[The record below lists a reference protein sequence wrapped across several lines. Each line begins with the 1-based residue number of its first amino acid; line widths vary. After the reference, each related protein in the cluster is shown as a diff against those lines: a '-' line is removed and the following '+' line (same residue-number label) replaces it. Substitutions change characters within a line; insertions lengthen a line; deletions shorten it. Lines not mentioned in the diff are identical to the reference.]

1 MKQVV
6 FLIFLLVSISVTA
19 IEIKGN
25 VSDETGNSVADSP
38 VYLVMKRVVFNFR
51 SLKYQEV
58 ESKTVNTKTDSHG
71 LYLLSLN
78 VDHYFNRFYLYFY
91 GEGFDFAQF
100 LRPEPE
106 NITKQVKKGTE
117 VVVNRV
123 LKINP
128 LWSDLQIVLKALNPS
143 SQRYKILRKYG
154 FPEKREQLPDGT
166 EKWYYFDLNKEFTV
180 DRKKGTNRN

>member
-1 MKQVV
+1 MKQAVL
-6 FLIFLLVSISVTA
+6 LIFLLVSISATA

-25 VSDETGNSVADSP
+25 VSDEAGNPVADSP

-51 SLKYQEV
+51 NLKYQEV
-58 ESKTVNTKTDSHG
+58 ESKTVSTKTDAHG
-71 LYLLSLN
+71 LYQLSLN
-78 VDHYFNRFYLYFY
+78 VDHYFNRFYLYFH
-91 GEGFDFAQF
+91 GDGFDFAQF

-117 VVVNRV
+117 IIVNRV
-123 LKINP
+123 LKTNP

-143 SQRYKILRKYG
+143 SRRYKILRKYG
-154 FPEKREQLPDGT
+154 FPERREQLPNGT

-180 DRKKGTNRN
+180 GQETNTDTN